1 MKSKTILISLIV
13 LALALPI
20 GLANAQEATEE
31 APIVEVSAH
40 PHPIRDILREVMDI
54 VTEATGLSQEE
65 VLQQLRDGAT
75 LSEIITANGGDVEAI
90 KAEVTTLITER
101 IETAVSD
108 GRITQ
113 ERADEMLANLPDRIS
128 QAFDEVHSFEGRPF
142 NRGERGVFGV
152 LVQSIETATGLT
164 GQEIAEQVL
173 AGSTLSE
180 IITANGGDVEA
191 VKVEAMA
198 LATEAVNERLA
209 NGQILTQEEADAIL
223 VQAEEQLDGWLS
235 GELEYPL
242 FDRPFGGGERGGNHG
257 GRGNGGN
264 QDNGQNGN

>member
-13 LALALPI
+13 FALALPI

-31 APIVEVSAH
+31 APIVEASAH
-40 PHPIRDILREVMDI
+40 AHPIRDILREVMDI
-54 VTEATGLSQEE
+54 VTEATGLTQAEL
-65 VLQQLRDGAT
+65 VQQMRDGAT

-101 IETAVSD
+101 IETAVTE
-108 GRITQ
+108 GRISQ
-113 ERADEMLANLPDRIS
+113 ERADEMLVNLPDRIS
-128 QAFDEVHSFEGRPF
+128 HAFDEVHSFEGRPF
-142 NRGERGVFGV
+142 NRGERGVFGA
-152 LVQSIETATGLT
+152 LIQSVETATGLT
-164 GQEIAEQVL
+164 GQEIAQQVL

-191 VKVEAMA
+191 IKVEAMA

-223 VQAEEQLDGWLS
+223 VQAEEQIDAWLS
-235 GELEYPL
+235 GELAYPL
-242 FDRPFGGGERGGNHG
+242 FDHPFGGGERGGNHG
-257 GRGNGGN
+257 GRGGRGNGGN
-264 QDNGQNGN
+264 